1 MVIIISYNKQTWNEY
16 NDSQTTHKNLA
27 NGAIISADRLNH
39 MEDGISNND
48 INKVTDNKN
57 GTIEVNGSS
66 ITPADNSKVLHSTI
80 TQLNSADMNSLLQ
93 AGYFNIINGKNV
105 FPKGDNYTIYQVIP
119 LSNTNG
125 VQIAFENAVAILGM
139 RAWNLD
145 PGHLSFTDWIT
156 FADDSKVVHS
166 TDMRKPAS
174 DVAGIE
180 EVNAKQDKIA
190 YTPADD
196 SKVVHHTI
204 PKSVRDMN
212 DEISDGL
219 FYDTSLETLHS
230 PFSSSS
236 FYYQVFAGASGNIR
250 QVAYANLDAFNPATR
265 SSSNNGSTWTNWN
278 FETIVDDDGLMT
290 YGSSNWQIK
299 VTNDSKVAHLSGKN
313 NFDTVPTVNNNP
325 LLLASSLP
333 SDLARTGSNQ
343 EFTGKNTFDTAPIDK
358 TTGHPYITKDSVPS
372 ITKDGVPN
380 IPSDVARTG
389 QTNTF
394 TVAQTFSIAPTI
406 KDASTDKGD
415 NQAATMADLKS
426 VEKSAWRELD
436 FSGTSGV
443 YKGKMNIKI
452 DDTNK
457 TIYLEGAMY
466 FPSGT
471 NAPQGTALI
480 DLSHVVN
487 HITSAHGCL
496 FFLTGVN
503 ENANLAGSWGY
514 SASTLGF
521 SNSSITINSNV
532 DYAYGKANYILPYPN
547 PGKSAIYV
555 TYDSLK

>member
-1 MVIIISYNKQTWNEY
+1 MVIIISYNKQKWNEY
-16 NDSQTTHKNLA
+16 NNSQTADKNLA
-27 NGAIISADRLNH
+27 NGAIISADKLNH
-39 MEDGISNND
+39 METGISNND
-48 INKVTDNKN
+48 INKVTDNKD

-66 ITPADNSKVLHSTI
+66 ITPADDSKVLHSTI
-80 TQLNSADMNSLLQ
+80 TQLNSTDMNSLLQ

-105 FPKGDNYTIYQVIP
+105 FPKGDNYTIYKVIP

-139 RAWNLD
+139 RAWNLN
-145 PGHLSFTDWIT
+145 PGHLSFTDWTT
-156 FADDSKVVHS
+156 FADDSKVVH
-166 TDMRKPAS
+166 
-174 DVAGIE
+174 
-180 EVNAKQDKIA
+180 N
-190 YTPADD
+190 
-196 SKVVHHTI
+196 
-204 PKSVRDMN
+204 
-212 DEISDGL
+212 
-219 FYDTSLETLHS
+219 
-230 PFSSSS
+230 
-236 FYYQVFAGASGNIR
+236 SGNEEIGG
-250 QVAYANLDAFNPATR
+250 QK
-265 SSSNNGSTWTNWN
+265 
-278 FETIVDDDGLMT
+278 T
-290 YGSSNWQIK
+290 YDI
-299 VTNDSKVAHLSGKN
+299 
-313 NFDTVPTVNNNP
+313 
-325 LLLASSLP
+325 
-333 SDLARTGSNQ
+333 
-343 EFTGKNTFDTAPIDK
+343 APIDK
-358 TTGHPYITKDSVPS
+358 KTGNPYITKDSVPS
-372 ITKDGVPN
+372 ITKDGVPS
-380 IPSDVARTG
+380 ILSDVARTG
-389 QTNTF
+389 QPNTF
-394 TVAQTFSIAPTI
+394 TAAQTFSIAPTI

-436 FSGTSGV
+436 LSGTSGV
-443 YKGKMNIKI
+443 YKGEMNIKI

-471 NAPQGTALI
+471 DAPQGTALI

-521 SNSSITINSNV
+521 SNSGITINSNV